1 MLPRVAVHPVDLAI
15 VVAYLVGMVA
25 VGYLVAGR
33 VKAFTDFF
41 LAGRALTTPILVCSL
56 VSSYYGLDA
65 LFGDSGDA
73 SRDGAVV
80 WFTYGRPYSL
90 ALLVAAFVLADRLKR
105 IDALSISDLLALHY
119 GRPAQ
124 IVGAVAS
131 FLYSL
136 PILAIMG
143 LAAMGQVIWGLP
155 LWAGALLGTA
165 VSLAYVG
172 MGGFWADTLTD
183 TVQFLI
189 MCVSLAV
196 ALPFVMQAVGG
207 FEGIRAALGDA
218 ALSPLGSTPP
228 LYSAAFALTALSVLV
243 EPLFYQR
250 IIAAH
255 DARAVRRAF
264 LWGVLLWAAYDWA
277 TMAVGMAG
285 GAMMTTGALSPETP
299 RDQVLLR
306 VVPMYLPIGLSG
318 FFLGGCLATAMS
330 TVDSYFLVAA
340 GNLVYDIYRPLAA
353 PDADDRTLIRYTR
366 VALVVSGLA
375 CLLIGLYF
383 ERIKEAW
390 NFMASVLT
398 ATLLVPVLAALFL
411 PGRRAPLA
419 GTLSTLGGLTAIA
432 VFYVAF
438 AVWGTPY
445 AELETLRLHVAGFD
459 VLREYALFF
468 SLPVSA
474 LGYLLGARLGRCR

>member
-1 MLPRVAVHPVDLAI
+1 MAVHPIDVAI
-15 VVAYLVGMVA
+15 VVVYLVGMMT

-33 VKAFTDFF
+33 IRVFTDFF
-41 LAGRALTTPILVCSL
+41 VAGRALTTPILICSL

-90 ALLVAAFVLADRLKR
+90 ALLLAALVLAERLKR
-105 IDALSISDLLALHY
+105 TQALSISDLLALHY
-119 GRPAQ
+119 GRPTQ
-124 IVGAVAS
+124 IASAVAS

-143 LAAMGQVIWGLP
+143 LAAMGEVIWGLP
-155 LWAGALLGTA
+155 LWAGAVAGTA

-172 MGGFWADTLTD
+172 MGGAWADTLTD

-189 MCVSLAV
+189 MCVSLAIAV
-196 ALPFVMQAVGG
+196 PFVLEAVGG
-207 FEGIRAALGDA
+207 FAGIRATLGDGVLA
-218 ALSPLGSTPP
+218 PLGSVPP

-250 IIAAH
+250 IFAAQ

-264 LWGVLLWAAYDWA
+264 LWGILLWAAYDWA
-277 TMAVGMAG
+277 TTAVGLAG
-285 GAMMTTGALSPETP
+285 GAMMATGVLPADTP

-306 VVPMYLPIGLSG
+306 IVPLYLPVGLSG

-353 PDADDRTLIRYTR
+353 PDADDRTLIRGTR
-366 VALVVSGLA
+366 IALVLSGLA
-375 CLLIGLYF
+375 SVLIALYF

-390 NFMASVLT
+390 SFMATVLT
-398 ATLLVPVLAALFL
+398 ATVLVPVLAALFL
-411 PGRRAPLA
+411 RGSRAPLA
-419 GTLSTLGGLTAIA
+419 GTLSSVGGLVAVTA
-432 VFYVAF
+432 FYVAF
-438 AVWGTPY
+438 QLWGRPN
-445 AELETLRLHVAGFD
+445 AELETLALPVAGLE

-468 SLPVSA
+468 ALPVSG
-474 LGYLLGARLGRCR
+474 LGYLTGALLGRRP

>member
-1 MLPRVAVHPVDLAI
+1 VSVHPLDLAI
-15 VVAYLVGMVA
+15 VVAYLIAMVMI
-25 VGYLVAGR
+25 GYLVAGR
-33 VKAFTDFF
+33 VKVFADFF
-41 LAGRALTTPILVCSL
+41 VAGRALTTPILICSL

-90 ALLVAAFVLADRLKR
+90 ALLVAAVVLADRLKR
-105 IDALSISDLLALHY
+105 VDALSLSDLLAFHY

-124 IVGAVAS
+124 IAGAVAS

-155 LWAGALLGTA
+155 LWGGALLGTA
-165 VSLAYVG
+165 VSLIYVG

-196 ALPFVMQAVGG
+196 ALPFAMQAVGG
-207 FEGIRAALGDA
+207 FDGIRAALGDA
-218 ALSPLGSTPP
+218 ALAPLGSTPP
-228 LYSAAFALTALSVLV
+228 LYSTAFALTALSVLV

-250 IIAAH
+250 IIAAR

-264 LWGVLLWAAYDWA
+264 LWGILLWAAYDWA
-277 TMAVGMAG
+277 TMAIGMAG
-285 GAMMTTGALSPETP
+285 GAMMATGALPADTP

-306 VVPMYLPIGLSG
+306 VVPMYLPVGLSG

-340 GNLVYDIYRPLAA
+340 GNLVYDIYRPLVA
-353 PDADDRTLIRYTR
+353 PGADDRTLIRYTR
-366 VALVVSGLA
+366 IALVVSGLV
-375 CLLIGLYF
+375 CVLIGLYF

-390 NFMASVLT
+390 NFMATVLT
-398 ATLLVPVLAALFL
+398 STLLVPVLAALFV
-411 PGRRAPLA
+411 PGLRTPLA
-419 GTLSTLGGLTAIA
+419 GTLATLGGLAAVA
-432 VFYVAF
+432 VFYLVVG
-438 AVWGTPY
+438 VWGTPY
-445 AELETLRLHVAGFD
+445 PDLETLSLRLAGVD
-459 VLREYALFF
+459 ILREYALFF
-468 SLPVSA
+468 SLPLSGLA
-474 LGYLLGARLGRCR
+474 YLLGAMFGRRR